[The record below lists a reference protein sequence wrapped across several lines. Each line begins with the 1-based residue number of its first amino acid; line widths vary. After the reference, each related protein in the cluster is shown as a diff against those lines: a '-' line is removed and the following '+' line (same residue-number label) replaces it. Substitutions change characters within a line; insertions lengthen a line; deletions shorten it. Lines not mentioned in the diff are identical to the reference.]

1 MGFAK
6 GSGPVFF
13 FSCLSEVTAVT
24 AFALILFEYRRL
36 LV

>member
-6 GSGPVFF
+6 GSGPVF

-24 AFALILFEYRRL
+24 AFALISFEYRRL